1 MSRHVS
7 QDVSLRRKK
16 NEDDGDRH
24 LAQKIAQNKRFSI
37 SNQADDEYDYD
48 DGPSR
53 KSKKKRGGND
63 QAGER
68 NTAANRFSAKQ
79 EECLFCFESQ
89 KRPKHLVVAVAN
101 FTYLMLPQ
109 QEPVV
114 PGHCC
119 ILPMQV
125 SVILLSIPMLS
136 LIHGGI
142 MNKKRNSEAIV
153 NPVFLPSEHFQVF
166 VA

>member
-1 MSRHVS
+1 M
-7 QDVSLRRKK
+7 
-16 NEDDGDRH
+16 H
-24 LAQKIAQNKRFSI
+24 LAQKIAQNKRFSV
-37 SNQADDEYDYD
+37 SGQADDEYDFD

-53 KSKKKRGGND
+53 KSRKKRGGND

-68 NTAANRFSAKQ
+68 NTAANRFTARQ
-79 EECLFCFESQ
+79 EECIFCFESQ

-109 QEPVV
+109 REPVV

-125 SVILLSIPMLS
+125 SVILLSISFTVLS
-136 LIHGGI
+136 LNHGGI
-142 MNKKRNSEAIV
+142 MNDRSNNVAIV
-153 NPVFLPSEHFQVF
+153 NPLFFYRPNM
-166 VA
+166 